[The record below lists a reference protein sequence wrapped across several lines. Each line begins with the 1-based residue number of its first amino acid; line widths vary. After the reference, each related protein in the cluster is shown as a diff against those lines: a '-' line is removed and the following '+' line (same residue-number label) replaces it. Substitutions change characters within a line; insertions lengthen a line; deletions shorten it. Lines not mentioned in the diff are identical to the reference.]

1 MCNFRQFRPLFDNLT
16 ANAVLGRAIKMEQQ
30 GLIVGLAII
39 GYLLGA
45 VPFGVVISKA
55 MGLPDPRTVGS
66 KNLGFTNVLR
76 VSGKKAGILTLIGD
90 MGKGWVM
97 GFAATQL
104 LQDEWAVLLVA
115 LAPFLGHLFSPFLG
129 FKGGKG
135 VATALGSVL
144 GVAPLIGLLL
154 LLTWIGAVAL
164 WRYSS
169 GGALTAFGLFPVLAA
184 VLRPSAAFVSF
195 AVVVTGLIVVK
206 HKGNI
211 ERLWNGTESRMG
223 QRKA

>member
-1 MCNFRQFRPLFDNLT
+1 MDH
-16 ANAVLGRAIKMEQQ
+16 Q
-30 GLIVGLAII
+30 GLLALLVVV

-45 VPFGVVISKA
+45 IPFGIVVSKA

-66 KNLGFTNVLR
+66 KNVGFTNVLR
-76 VSGKKAGILTLIGD
+76 VSGKKAGVLTLIGD

-104 LQDEWAVLLVA
+104 LQDEWTILLVA

-129 FKGGKG
+129 FTGGKG

-144 GVAPLIGLLL
+144 GVAPLIGLIL
-154 LLTWIGAVAL
+154 LLTWLGAVAL

-169 GGALTAFGLFPVLAA
+169 GGALSAFGLFPLIAALAHPT
-184 VLRPSAAFVSF
+184 VEFLLFS
-195 AVVVTGLIVVK
+195 VVVSGLIVVK

-211 ERLWNGTESRMG
+211 ERLWKGTESKIG
-223 QRKA
+223 KRKD